1 MNLKQAKNLY
11 LGLVMVSSG
20 YFTYRV
26 LDRKADF
33 MFDEMDELNAANA
46 IRAFTIGAGE
56 AGISMAVGIVT
67 GAIVNTIL

>member
-1 MNLKQAKNLY
+1 MNLKQVKNLY
-11 LGLVMVSSG
+11 LGLVMISSG

-26 LDRKADF
+26 LDRKADE
-33 MFDEMDELNAANA
+33 MFEEMDEINVANA
-46 IRAFTIGAGE
+46 VRAFAIGAGE